1 MESPL
6 VIHHSCIMK
15 TMKNLFIL
23 LLIVSAGL
31 SAASAQTSRK
41 DKNAAK
47 AAAIKSDIGN
57 KRYTFLANEMIPQ
70 GGGSKQLDYGYDFRV
85 TPDSVISY
93 LPYFGRAY
101 FDVPYNPTDGGIKFT
116 STNFEYKAVERKK
129 GGWEITIKP
138 KDVKNL
144 TSIVLYVS
152 SNGYASLNITSFNR
166 DFITFNGV
174 LEEKGR
180 DIAEVAPAVA
190 PVKVQ

>member
-6 VIHHSCIMK
+6 VIHHMCIMK

-31 SAASAQTSRK
+31 SAASAQTSSK
-41 DKNAAK
+41 DKKAAK
-47 AAAIKSDIGN
+47 VAAIKSDIES

-70 GGGSKQLDYGYDFRV
+70 GGGSRQLDYGYDVRV
-85 TPDSVISY
+85 TPDSVISF

-116 STNFEYKAVERKK
+116 STNFDYKAVEKKK

-144 TSIVLYVS
+144 TSMVLYIS
-152 SNGYASLNITSFNR
+152 PNGYASLNVTSFNR
-166 DFITFNGV
+166 DFITFYGN
-174 LEEKGR
+174 LKEKEKVR
-180 DIAEVAPAVA
+180 DIAAVPPAR
-190 PVKVQ
+190 VQ

>member
-6 VIHHSCIMK
+6 FIHHMCIMK

-31 SAASAQTSRK
+31 NAASAQTSTK
-41 DKNAAK
+41 DKKAAK
-47 AAAIKSDIGN
+47 VAAIKSELES

-70 GGGSKQLDYGYDFRV
+70 GGGSKQLDYGYDVRI
-85 TPDSVISY
+85 TPDSVISF

-116 STNFEYKAVERKK
+116 STNFDYKAVEKK
-129 GGWEITIKP
+129 NGGWEITIKP

-144 TSIVLYVS
+144 TSMVLYVS
-152 SNGYASLNITSFNR
+152 SNGYTSLSVTSFNK
-166 DFITFNGV
+166 DFINFDGS
-174 LEEKGR
+174 LKY
-180 DIAEVAPAVA
+180 
-190 PVKVQ
+190 